1 MPLWLTEF
9 GWPGTTTPTTALSPS
24 FDTQARYLSEA
35 YEDLLGLPF
44 VQAAFVFNLE
54 DYSPGIISPDPSSS
68 TTSAWCS
75 TGLREAG
82 RERVRAVREGESGAL
97 TRPSLK

>member
-9 GWPGTTTPTTALSPS
+9 GWPGATTPTTALSPS

-35 YEDLLGLPF
+35 YNDLLGLPF

-54 DYSPGIISPDPSSS
+54 DYSPGIISPDPSFFYHFGLVQYGFARSRPRACTSS
-68 TTSAWCS
+68 S
-75 TGLREAG
+75 
-82 RERVRAVREGESGAL
+82 
-97 TRPSLK
+97 